1 MGRRYM
7 RTLLDKVLNVKV
19 DAVCSADLEGLSWTK
34 KYKNWDVVVHDSYD
48 NTTQRTCLQI
58 V

>member
-1 MGRRYM
+1 M